1 MNKRLNYPFIKNKNK
16 LVFFINLILQQ
27 VRCRQFSATV
37 TSNVT
42 W

>member
-1 MNKRLNYPFIKNKNK
+1 MNKRLNYPFINNKNK
-16 LVFFINLILQQ
+16 LVFLINLILQQ
-27 VRCRQFSATV
+27 IRCQLSATV